1 MYELFKGLGDE
12 NRLRIINLL
21 SMDEFCVCEIEV
33 LLDMTQSNVS
43 RHLNKLKNLG
53 IITSS
58 KAAQWVHYR
67 VSEDFVRENDLLYR
81 YLIDSFEKEGV
92 FINDVLRLN
101 VYRENGFSCK
111 WINEDKE
118 KVMGVLDEN

>member
-33 LLDMTQSNVS
+33 ILDMTQSNVS

-53 IITSS
+53 IIKSS

-67 VSEDFVRENDLLYR
+67 VSEDFVSENDMLYR
-81 YLIDSFEKEGV
+81 YLIDSFEKEV
-92 FINDVLRLN
+92 LFIDDIKRLK

-118 KVMGVLDEN
+118 KVMGVLDES